1 MRELFSPDLDA
12 IADEEHVAE
21 FRRSFALIGAD
32 YKRILAALMPRLVAL
47 QDRGDSETAL
57 KLIAEVKRIV
67 VRGEA
72 APH

>member
-1 MRELFSPDLDA
+1 MRALFSPDLDA
-12 IADEEHVAE
+12 VADEEDIAE
-21 FRRSFALIGAD
+21 FRRGFAAMGRD
-32 YKRILAALMPRLVAL
+32 NKRILAALIPRLVAL

-72 APH
+72 PPH